1 MKKLQNLYINRENAV
16 LVIVDV
22 ENEFCKPGGKL
33 FTPTAQKI
41 APGVFSNIQKLAAKA
56 RQAQVPVI
64 YIQSMRT
71 LQEAE
76 FTVYKRLP
84 TLEKG
89 TWGSEICDEVKPQ
102 KGEIVIPKFCHDPFF
117 RPDLDKVLK
126 KLVPEPTR
134 CYAIITGGAINIC
147 VYQTVMGFHEREY
160 WTAVAIDSVYY
171 TDDES
176 YHNAIAQYSIGGA
189 FPNIFLTRSDL
200 IDITDDPTLIQRRP
214 EPGT

>member
-1 MKKLQNLYINRENAV
+1 MKKLQNLFINRENAI

-33 FTPTAQKI
+33 FTRTAEKI
-41 APGVFSNIQKLAAKA
+41 APGVFSNIRVLAEKA

-71 LQEAE
+71 LREAE

-84 TLEKG
+84 TLEQG
-89 TWGSEICDEVKPQ
+89 TWSSEICEEVKPQ
-102 KGEIVIPKFCHDPFF
+102 KGDIVIPKFCHDPFL
-117 RPDLDKVLK
+117 RPDLDTVLK
-126 KLVPEPTR
+126 RLVPEPAR

-160 WTAVAIDSVYY
+160 WTAVVLDSVYY

-176 YHNAIAQYSIGGA
+176 YRNAVAQYSISGA

-200 IDITDDPTLIQRRP
+200 IVFSENPQLLEQRP